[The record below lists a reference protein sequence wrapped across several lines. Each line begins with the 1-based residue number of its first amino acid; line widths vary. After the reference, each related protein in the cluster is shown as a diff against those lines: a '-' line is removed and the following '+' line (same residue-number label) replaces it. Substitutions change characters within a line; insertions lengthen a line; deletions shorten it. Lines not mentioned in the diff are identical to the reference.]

1 MDFLVKKRGGIEV
14 LRKLYEELVAIKNE
28 LQAIRND
35 LKYERSI
42 RTLPS
47 NIGAIKEIRKRYINQ
62 AEDQVIVS
70 FELPVHDWCLLKRST
85 EWSLVEKRLMEI
97 QSRHSCHSAN

>member
-1 MDFLVKKRGGIEV
+1 M

-28 LQAIRND
+28 LQAIRSD

-42 RTLPS
+42 KVLPS
-47 NIGAIKEIRKRYINQ
+47 NNGGIKEIRTRYINQ

-70 FELPVHDWCLLKRST
+70 FELPLHDWCLLKRSA
-85 EWSLVEKRLMEI
+85 EWSLVEKHLMEI
-97 QSRHSCHSAN
+97 RR